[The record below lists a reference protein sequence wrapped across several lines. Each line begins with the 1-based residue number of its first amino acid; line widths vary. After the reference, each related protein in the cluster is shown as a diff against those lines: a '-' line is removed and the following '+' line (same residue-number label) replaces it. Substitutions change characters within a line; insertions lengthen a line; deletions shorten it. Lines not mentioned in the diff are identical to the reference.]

1 MVKQAV
7 LITGASSGIGL
18 ELAKLF
24 AKRGFNLVLVSSNAQ
39 KLDDAKKLLGSCQG
53 IVITIPKDLAI
64 PGAARQL
71 YQQVRNA
78 GFSIDVLVNNAGF
91 GIYGEFAT
99 QSLERNTEL
108 IHLNCTTL
116 TQLTHLFLPEMLKN
130 KTGKIL
136 NVASVAGFF
145 PGYLMASYYASKAY
159 VLSFSQA
166 LGEELRGT
174 GVSVTTL
181 CPGATATNFE
191 KTAGAQ
197 TSRLFKGH
205 IMTAQQVAQEGY
217 RGLMKNKKLIIP
229 GLKNKFLV
237 FIARFLPRGIV
248 VKKIQ
253 GKR

>member
-1 MVKQAV
+1 M
-7 LITGASSGIGL
+7 
-18 ELAKLF
+18 
-24 AKRGFNLVLVSSNAQ
+24 
-39 KLDDAKKLLGSCQG
+39 
-53 IVITIPKDLAI
+53 
-64 PGAARQL
+64 
-71 YQQVRNA
+71 RNA